1 MPILN
6 NIVKDSQ
13 DHEFYFKYHH
23 SAGDSMTMMDPDDMD
38 SNVAGIAAMLYIVA
52 DLDTTVRSIPYEH
65 LRRE

>member
-1 MPILN
+1 
-6 NIVKDSQ
+6 
-13 DHEFYFKYHH
+13 
-23 SAGDSMTMMDPDDMD
+23 MTMMDPDDMD